1 MNEGEGDT
9 MPEIDAIPEITV
21 ARSVSRITRLE
32 LPLCRLLNGVRSRGL
47 LRLFSIVSRL
57 GNGYFW
63 LAVALALLAADGAG
77 AWPAVR
83 HLTLATAVGLS
94 LYKLLKARTG
104 RPRPFNAEDG
114 FHLTITPLDE
124 LSFPSGHTLH
134 AVAFTLVLY
143 AYYPLAFWLVLP
155 FTVLVALSRVVLG
168 LHYPSD
174 VAAGVALGSLVALVV
189 LRI

>member
-1 MNEGEGDT
+1 VVTREREGDT
-9 MPEIDAIPEITV
+9 MPEITAP
-21 ARSVSRITRLE
+21 RSMSLITRLE
-32 LPLCRLLNGVRSRGL
+32 LPLCRLANGVRSRAL
-47 LRLFSIVSRL
+47 LRAFSIVSRL

-63 LAVALALLAADGAG
+63 AAVALALFAVDGAG

-83 HLTLATAVGLS
+83 HLVLATAAGLS

-104 RPRPFNAEDG
+104 RPRPFNTEDG

-124 LSFPSGHTLH
+124 FSFPSGHTLH

-143 AYYPLAFWLVLP
+143 AYYPFAFWLVLP
-155 FTVLVALSRVVLG
+155 FTVLVAASRVVLG

-174 VAAGVALGSLVALVV
+174 VVVGAALGGVVALVV